1 MTVIHLFID
10 LAENF
15 GLIVGAA
22 FLLLSW
28 SAFQKILFK
37 QSDEAEKLLLILFFG
52 IFGVIGTYA
61 GVPIHNAIAN
71 LRAIGVI
78 AGGLFG
84 GPMVGM
90 GAGLIAGGHRF
101 LIDVNGF
108 TSLPCGLSTF
118 LEGVAAG
125 LISIRLKDNI
135 LNPKAAV
142 LIGVIGESAHMLIT
156 LALARPYDEAWV
168 LVKIVAI
175 PMITLNAVG
184 AGLFV
189 QIIRFVL
196 TDREKIRSIQAQ
208 KALNIA
214 NRTVSHLR
222 FGLTPESA
230 AATARIIYDNISV
243 AAVSLTNNTHILA
256 FIGAGNDHH
265 QAGQEIMTKSTC
277 EVLETDTPVF
287 LKSGNKIGCMV
298 TGCPL
303 KSAIIIPLRKGGEVI
318 GTLKLYGDKAMHLN
332 TIDFQIALGLAD
344 LFSTQLELEDVQL
357 NAQLLAQ
364 AEIRRLQSQI
374 NPHFLFN
381 SLNTIGSFCRT
392 NSNKARELIHELAN
406 YLRKNLGD
414 NRNFIKVTE
423 ELEQVK
429 SYLSIEQARFGN
441 RIQVFMKIE
450 PGTEEWPIPPLTI
463 QPLVENAVK
472 HGLAGQ
478 EDGGHVRIEVS
489 RSDGSLHV
497 RVQDDGVGMGPEHIE
512 KILSKNGLEDS
523 TGGIGLNNINQ
534 RLERI
539 YGPKYRLKI
548 DSRSGKGT
556 SVHLKVPDK
565 SAVKQFQH
573 KEENPTG

>member
-37 QSDEAEKLLLILFFG
+37 QSDEAEKLLLIIFFG
-52 IFGVIGTYA
+52 TFGVIGTYA
-61 GVPIHNAIAN
+61 GVPVHNAIAN

-84 GPMVGM
+84 GPLVGA

-101 LIDVNGF
+101 LIDINGF

-125 LISIRLKDNI
+125 LISTRLKDNI

-142 LIGVIGESAHMLIT
+142 LIGIIGESAHMLIT
-156 LALARPYDEAWV
+156 LALARPYAEAWV
-168 LVKIVAI
+168 LVKVVAI

-196 TDREKIRSIQAQ
+196 KDREKIRSIQAQ

-230 AATARIIYDNISV
+230 AATAQIIYDNISV
-243 AAVSLTNNTHILA
+243 AAVSVTNNTHVLT

-265 QAGQEIMTKSTC
+265 QAGQEIKTKSTC
-277 EVLETDTPVF
+277 EVLETGTPVF
-287 LKSGNKIGCMV
+287 LKSGNKIGCTK

-303 KSAIIIPLRKGGEVI
+303 KAAIIIPLRKGGEVI
-318 GTLKLYGDKAMHLN
+318 GTLKLYGDKKMRLN

-357 NAQLLAQ
+357 NARLLAQ

-392 NSNKARELIHELAN
+392 NSSKARELIHELAN
-406 YLRKNLGD
+406 YLRKNIGD
-414 NRNFIKVTE
+414 NRNFIKVAE
-423 ELEQVK
+423 EMEQVK
-429 SYLSIEQARFGN
+429 SYLSIEQARFGD
-441 RIQVFMKIE
+441 RIRVSMVIE
-450 PGTEEWPIPPLTI
+450 SGAEDWLVPPLTI

-478 EDGGHVRIEVS
+478 EEGGHVRITVS
-489 RSDGSLHV
+489 RSDSKLHV
-497 RVQDDGVGMGPEHIE
+497 LVQDDGVGMDPEHVE
-512 KILSKNGLEDS
+512 KMLSTNGLEDS

-539 YGPKYRLKI
+539 YGPQYKIKI
-548 DSRSGKGT
+548 DSRPEQGT
-556 SVHLKVPDK
+556 CVHLIVPDK
-565 SAVKQFQH
+565 STIKQFQH
-573 KEENPTG
+573 QKESSS

>member
-1 MTVIHLFID
+1 MTVIHLFFD
-10 LAENF
+10 LAQNF

-52 IFGVIGTYA
+52 TFGVVGTYM

-84 GPMVGM
+84 GPLVGM

-101 LIDVNGF
+101 LIDIGGF

-125 LISIRLKDNI
+125 LISIRLKNNI
-135 LNPKAAV
+135 LNWRAAV
-142 LIGVIGESAHMLIT
+142 LIGILGESVHMLIT
-156 LALARPYDEAWV
+156 LALARPYAEAWA
-168 LVKIVAI
+168 LVKVIAI
-175 PMITLNAVG
+175 PMITLNSIG

-189 QIIRFVL
+189 QIIRSVL
-196 TDREKIRSIQAQ
+196 KDREKIGSIQAQ

-230 AATARIIYDNISV
+230 AATARIIYDTISV
-243 AAVSLTNNTHILA
+243 AAVSLTNDTHVLT
-256 FIGAGNDHH
+256 FVGAGNDHH
-265 QAGQEIMTKSTC
+265 QTGQEIKTKSTC
-277 EVLETDTPVF
+277 EVLATGNPAF
-287 LKSGNKIGCMV
+287 LKSGNKIGCTK

-318 GTLKLYGDKAMHLN
+318 GTLKLYGDKNMHLN
-332 TIDFQIALGLAD
+332 TIDFQIALGLAN

-357 NAQLLAQ
+357 NARLLAQ
-364 AEIRRLQSQI
+364 AEIRHLQSQI

-414 NRNFIKVTE
+414 NRNFIKVAE

-441 RIQVFMKIE
+441 RIRVSMAIE
-450 PGTEEWPIPPLTI
+450 PGAEEWMVPPLTI

-472 HGLAGQ
+472 HGLSGQ
-478 EDGGHVRIEVS
+478 ENGGHVHIAVS
-489 RSDGSLHV
+489 RSNGMLHV
-497 RVQDDGVGMGPEHIE
+497 LVQDDGIGMDSEYIE
-512 KILSKNGLEDS
+512 KSLSKNGLEDS

-534 RLERI
+534 RMERI
-539 YGPKYRLKI
+539 YGPQYRI
-548 DSRSGKGT
+548 QINSRPEQGT

-565 SAVKQFQH
+565 SAIKQFQH
-573 KEENPTG
+573 QKESSN

>member
-1 MTVIHLFID
+1 MTVIQLFID

-52 IFGVIGTYA
+52 TFGVIGTYV

-84 GPMVGM
+84 GPLVGM

-101 LIDVNGF
+101 LIDINGF

-156 LALARPYDEAWV
+156 LALAKPYAEAWA
-168 LVKIVAI
+168 LVKVVAI
-175 PMITLNAVG
+175 PMITLNSIG

-230 AATARIIYDNISV
+230 EATARIIYDHISV
-243 AAVSLTNNTHILA
+243 AAVSLTNNTHILT

-265 QAGQEIMTKSTC
+265 QADQKIKTKSTC
-277 EVLETDTPVF
+277 KVLETNTPVF
-287 LKSGNKIGCMV
+287 LKSGNKIGCSV

-318 GTLKLYGDKAMHLN
+318 GTLKLYGDKNMRLN
-332 TIDFQIALGLAD
+332 SIDFQIALGLAD
-344 LFSTQLELEDVQL
+344 LFSTQLELEDIQL
-357 NAQLLAQ
+357 KAQLLAQ

-392 NSNKARELIHELAN
+392 NSSKARELIHELAN
-406 YLRKNLGD
+406 YLRKNIGD
-414 NRNFIKVTE
+414 NRNFIKVVE
-423 ELEQVK
+423 EMEQVK

-441 RIQVFMKIE
+441 RIRVSMKIE
-450 PGTEEWPIPPLTI
+450 PGTEEWPVPPLTI

-472 HGLAGQ
+472 HGLSGL
-478 EDGGHVRIEVS
+478 ENGGHVRIAVS
-489 RSDGSLHV
+489 RSDSMLHV
-497 RVQDDGVGMGPEHIE
+497 LVQDDGVGMDPEHIE
-512 KILSKNGLEDS
+512 KILSKNGLDDS

-539 YGPKYRLKI
+539 YGPQCKIQI
-548 DSRSGKGT
+548 DSQPEQGT

-565 SAVKQFQH
+565 GTVKQFQH
-573 KEENPTG
+573 QEENSTG